1 MLTLKSPGQT
11 PKSNECS
18 PRASRTPL
26 RPLLVW
32 GDWKSPVALVDSGEH
47 LVEEHMLYI
56 HKHLSGKEFLLASL
70 GRAPGLQ
77 GGHVW
82 THNTL
87 LSQLLPSSGLQPALE

>member
-1 MLTLKSPGQT
+1 MK
-11 PKSNECS
+11 PKSFQD
-18 PRASRTPL
+18 PTKTPAWW
-26 RPLLVW
+26 V
-32 GDWKSPVALVDSGEH
+32 DWKSPVALVDSGEH
-47 LVEEHMLYI
+47 LVEEHMLYM

-87 LSQLLPSSGLQPALE
+87 LSQLFPSSGLQPALE

>member
-1 MLTLKSPGQT
+1 M
-11 PKSNECS
+11 
-18 PRASRTPL
+18 
-26 RPLLVW
+26 
-32 GDWKSPVALVDSGEH
+32 ALVDSGEH
-47 LVEEHMLYI
+47 LVEEHMLYM
-56 HKHLSGKEFLLASL
+56 HKHLSGKEFLLVSL